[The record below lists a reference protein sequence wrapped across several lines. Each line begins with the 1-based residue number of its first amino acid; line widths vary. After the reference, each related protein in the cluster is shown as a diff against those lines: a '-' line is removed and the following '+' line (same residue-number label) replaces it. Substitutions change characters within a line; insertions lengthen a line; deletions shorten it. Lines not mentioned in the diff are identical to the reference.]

1 MRSKAQK
8 RRDEEIRLNSSAKI
22 IVKGADDSAF
32 DGTGKSAFIADEH
45 GTVGTVIQNE
55 EMLPVQNPLI
65 PITSDPDDNYQ
76 QKMKKIDDD
85 IYAMPID
92 KVGCIVKVN
101 GSVVFVPN
109 AALSPD
115 GDGNFDLIL
124 GKVYK

>member
-1 MRSKAQK
+1 MRNREQK
-8 RRDEEIRLNSSAKI
+8 RRDEELRRNENANVTVQLETEAVKPAPEYEPSTTTDNLAIDRHDAELHPALPPFVTPISS
-22 IVKGADDSAF
+22 DL
-32 DGTGKSAFIADEH
+32 DE
-45 GTVGTVIQNE
+45 I
-55 EMLPVQNPLI
+55 
-65 PITSDPDDNYQ
+65 YQ
-76 QKMKKIDDD
+76 LKMKKIDED
-85 IYAMPID
+85 IYAMPIE

>member
-1 MRSKAQK
+1 MRNREQK
-8 RRDEEIRLNSSAKI
+8 RRDEELRRNENANVTVQLETEA
-22 IVKGADDSAF
+22 VKPAPEYEPSTTTDNLAIDKHDA
-32 DGTGKSAFIADEH
+32 ELH
-45 GTVGTVIQNE
+45 
-55 EMLPVQNPLI
+55 PVQNPLI

-92 KVGCIVKVN
+92 KVGCIVRVN
-101 GSVVFVPN
+101 SSVVFVPN

>member
-32 DGTGKSAFIADEH
+32 IGSGSGNFLADEH

-55 EMLPVQNPLI
+55 EMQPVQSITI
-65 PITSDPDDNYQ
+65 PISSDLDEIYQ
-76 QKMKKIDDD
+76 LKMKKIDED
-85 IYAMPID
+85 IYAMPIE
-92 KVGCIVKVN
+92 KVGCIVRVN
-101 GSVVFVPN
+101 SSVVFVPN